1 MDQPVTQQMSALMK
15 TVSKH
20 LQFISGNQLQDQ
32 NQMQNVVMV
41 TTFSQTSLTLY
52 SQACQTAAT

>member
-1 MDQPVTQQMSALMK
+1 MK

-32 NQMQNVVMV
+32 NQMQNVVIK
-41 TTFSQTSLTLY
+41 TTFTQTFLNLY
-52 SQACQTAAT
+52 SQACQSVATQQSF